1 MKPRKKHHRNQSGF
15 LGMLELET
23 GLDQRHELYRLAEA
37 INWQEIEDEFVGF
50 YSHTGR
56 PGLPIRRMA
65 GLLILKQVQN
75 LSDERVCEYWRESP
89 YAQYF
94 CGEVHFQWG
103 LPCEPS
109 ELVHFR
115 KRIGERGV
123 KKLFTASLRLHEDKI
138 ERESELVV
146 DTTVQEANVTYPT
159 ETKLREQVIKRLWRM
174 GKKQGIQ
181 WERSYRFTL
190 SGLSKRARSRS
201 NRCVKDRR
209 KAILKLRTVGRDLL
223 RQYRS
228 EASIEA
234 VRENWKLLETMDRIL
249 TQSFNEPAN
258 ERVHSLHDPQ
268 VRCIAKGKAHKPYV
282 PRTEGTTKAKR
293 QWGRKAGFAM
303 LAKSNLVV
311 GVASFR
317 DNLYDGDTLAKTLAS
332 AHSCAGKLFG
342 SCLVDRGY
350 KGQTRVGPTEVIQ
363 PYRIGLSN
371 RNAYQKRKHRKRMNR
386 RGAIEPIIGHLKN
399 DHRMARCYLKGYL
412 GSVSNAYLAAM
423 AWNLKMWMRERL
435 FVRILAGLYRSILDF
450 YRVIRNQGATLRGS
464 LRLTP
469 APSVSF

>member
-1 MKPRKKHHRNQSGF
+1 MKPTTKHHRNQSGF

-37 INWQEIEDEFVGF
+37 IDWQEIVQEFEGF
-50 YSHTGR
+50 YSDIGR

-75 LSDERVCEYWRESP
+75 LSDERVCDYWRESP

-94 CGEVHFQWG
+94 CGEVYFQWG
-103 LPCEPS
+103 MPCEPS

-115 KRIGERGV
+115 KRIGERGI
-123 KKLFTASLRLHEDKI
+123 KKLFTASLKLHKDKT
-138 ERESELVV
+138 EKENELVV

-174 GKKQGIQ
+174 GKKESIH

-201 NRCVKDRR
+201 NRCAKDRR
-209 KAILKLRTVGRDLL
+209 KAIQKLRTVGRDLL

-234 VRENWKLLETMDRIL
+234 LRENWKVLETMERIL
-249 TQSFNEPAN
+249 TQSFSEPAN
-258 ERVHSLHDPQ
+258 ERVHSLHDPE
-268 VRCIAKGKAHKPYV
+268 VRCIAKGKAHKPY
-282 PRTEGTTKAKR
+282 E
-293 QWGRKAGFAM
+293 WGRKAGFAM
-303 LAKSNLVV
+303 LAKSTLVV
-311 GVASFR
+311 GVASFH

-332 AHSCAGKLFG
+332 AHTSAGKLFR

-350 KGQTRVGPTEVIQ
+350 QGQTRVGPTEVIQ

-423 AWNLKMWMRERL
+423 AWNFKMWMRERL
-435 FVRILAGLYRSILDF
+435 FVRICMGLYRAILDF
-450 YRVIRNQGATLRGS
+450 LGAIRNQESSLRGS
-464 LRLTP
+464 FDSIP
-469 APSVSF
+469 APFSSF